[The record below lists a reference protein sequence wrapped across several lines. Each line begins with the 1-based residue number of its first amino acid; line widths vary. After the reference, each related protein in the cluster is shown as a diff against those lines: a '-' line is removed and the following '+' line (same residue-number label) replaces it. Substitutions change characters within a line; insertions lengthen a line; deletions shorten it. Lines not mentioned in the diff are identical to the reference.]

1 MIARH
6 PTAGLPR
13 GSALAGIGLTLAAM
27 AILPVMDGLA
37 KHLGEHLTIAQIVWG
52 RMVFSALLLA
62 PPVVA
67 RHGPGAL
74 LPPRVGLHLVRTLL
88 MMASTGLFFA
98 ALLTLPVA
106 DALALFFV
114 YPLAVTALSPL
125 LLGESVGIRRWSA
138 VVVGFAGMLIIVRP
152 GFQAIGFGTLLALAA
167 GIIFAVSMLM
177 TRQVAGSARPLV
189 TAAFT
194 AVAGSLVMSL
204 IVPFG
209 WVVPGAGEWLL
220 LAAIG
225 VISAAGH
232 YLLVKAY
239 EHGEAGLLAPLAY
252 SEMITAVLVGYVGFG
267 DLPDRWTFLGV
278 AVLIAAAI
286 YIAWREWTLG
296 RATPRRDA
304 PA

>member
-1 MIARH
+1 MTARF
-6 PTAGLPR
+6 PASGLPQ
-13 GSALAGIGLTLAAM
+13 GSAIVGIGLTLAAM

-37 KHLGEHLTIAQIVWG
+37 KHLGAHLTVAQIVWG

-62 PPVVA
+62 PAVVM
-67 RHGPGAL
+67 RHGMGAL
-74 LPPRVGLHLVRTLL
+74 LPRRTGFHLVRTGLL
-88 MMASTGLFFA
+88 LASNGLFIG
-98 ALLTLPVA
+98 ALVTLPVA

-125 LLGESVGIRRWSA
+125 LLGETVGVRRWSA
-138 VVVGFAGMLIIVRP
+138 VAVGFAGMLIIVRP
-152 GFQAIGFGTLLALAA
+152 GFQALNLGTLMALAS
-167 GIIFAVSMLM
+167 GVTFALSMLM
-177 TRQVAGSARPLV
+177 TRQVAGSAPPLV

-194 AVAGSLVMSL
+194 AIAGAILMSPLVPL
-204 IVPFG
+204 G
-209 WVVPGAGEWLL
+209 WVAPAASEWLL
-220 LAAIG
+220 LAAVG
-225 VISAAGH
+225 AISAAGH

-252 SEMITAVLVGYVGFG
+252 SEMIMAVVVGYVGFG
-267 DLPDRWTFLGV
+267 DLPDRWTVVGV